1 MYNKE
6 DFFSPDMVDERLDL
20 SLLQHDSDTPYQDV
34 TEADPNL
41 LLISDLR
48 YLYGAEGTENVRSLQ
63 RVWEHLQEPRAKN
76 GTSPARVLP
85 RIGPQRHLPRSGAS
99 PAQALP
105 QAEPERHLHL
115 LKPSEESDDHA
126 LKSTDIRVPS
136 EEPGRRVLKPGNKR
150 VYSREVAVIAAVL
163 FLAVMVGSLLT
174 IVRLTRGVQAA
185 SSAAATATQAATT
198 PQPVLPAGYPYASP
212 GNTLALSPPS
222 SEPFYALAWSSDGK
236 QLATSTQGKIWLWDV
251 VSNHYR
257 ALLDA
262 QLAGGSVKALAWSP
276 NGRLLAVGSNP
287 IKIVDFEGG
296 KVIGTVS
303 ADYPYSPVA
312 GQTTLVTA
320 LAWSPN
326 GNMLA
331 VATQPVS
338 ATSRVFIWNMRTD
351 TGTFTFT
358 QQSTTSSIT
367 SVSWSD
373 DSRYVASTDA
383 RTVQAWDIRNGYLI
397 FEHALDAATTVA
409 WSPNAGLLA
418 FVYKHTTQI
427 WNVWQGSN
435 KAGRLVSSYAAANG
449 ASANGALSWS
459 PKGQYLAT
467 ASGSAVIIFDASS
480 GALIYTYTGD
490 THYVSTLAWSPNG
503 NSLASG
509 ESSASGSNLARV
521 WSA

>member
-1 MYNKE
+1 
-6 DFFSPDMVDERLDL
+6 MVDERLDL
-20 SLLQHDSDTPYQDV
+20 SLLQHDADPPYQDV
-34 TEADPNL
+34 TGADPNL

-76 GTSPARVLP
+76 GTSPTRVLP
-85 RIGPQRHLPRSGAS
+85 QIGPERHLPRSGAA
-99 PAQALP
+99 PAQALSQP
-105 QAEPERHLHL
+105 GPERHLRL
-115 LKPSEESDDHA
+115 LKPC
-126 LKSTDIRVPS
+126 
-136 EEPGRRVLKPGNKR
+136 EEPGRSALKSGNKR
-150 VYSREVAVIAAVL
+150 VYSRGLVAIVAVL

-174 IVRLTRGVQAA
+174 IGRLTRGVQAA
-185 SSAAATATQAATT
+185 GSAAATATQAATT

-222 SEPFYALAWSSDGK
+222 SEPFYALAWSPDGK

-251 VSNHYR
+251 ASNHYR

-262 QLAGGSVKALAWSP
+262 RLAGGSVKALAWSP
-276 NGRLLAVGSNP
+276 DGRFLAVGSNP
-287 IKIVDFEGG
+287 IKIADPKDG

-320 LAWSPN
+320 LAWSPPNPN

-331 VATQPVS
+331 VATQP
-338 ATSRVFIWNMRTD
+338 ARAASRVFIWNMRTG
-351 TGTFTFT
+351 TGTYTFT
-358 QQSTTSSIT
+358 QQGSASSIT

-383 RTVQAWDIRNGYLI
+383 QTVQAWDIRNGYLI
-397 FEHALDAATTVA
+397 FEHALDAATGVA

-418 FVYKHTTQI
+418 FVSKHTTQI

-435 KAGRLVSSYAAANG
+435 KAGRLFSSYAAANG
-449 ASANGALSWS
+449 AAANGALSWS

-467 ASGSAVIIFDASS
+467 ASGSAVTIFDASS
-480 GALIYTYTGD
+480 GTRIYTYTGN
-490 THYVSTLAWSPNG
+490 THYVSTLAWSPDG
-503 NSLASG
+503 NALASR